1 MKGSQNQR
9 AYPHSTRGWGSFLIT
24 LGHWLDDEAFG
35 YSIIDS
41 KSLSDVAFLPWRD
54 GTSYSQATTTTSLS
68 LFVLT
73 FPCLLEDILSFNVT
87 VWSLSFRL
95 ASDRSK
101 RSHRVARYPHLVLMV
116 KVECRNWL
124 TIHIPR
130 SRVTDDVSIKNKA
143 LSPSAR
149 IAAADLAARSPL
161 QFNARASKEILLGS
175 KHDWTDSRRLVD
187 RRLPALG
194 WIKSLTPPFKPGVF
208 RWFSAV
214 SRILFR
220 HPSWCLASGQGS
232 NSSGPAECAFC
243 WITFVWI
250 KHST

>member
-41 KSLSDVAFLPWRD
+41 KSLSHVAFLPWRD
-54 GTSYSQATTTTSLS
+54 GASYSQATTTTSLS
-68 LFVLT
+68 LSVLT
-73 FPCLLEDILSFNVT
+73 SPCRLEDILSFNVT
-87 VWSLSFRL
+87 VWSFRL

-130 SRVTDDVSIKNKA
+130 SRVTDDISIKNEA

-161 QFNARASKEILLGS
+161 QFNASASKEILLGS
-175 KHDWTDSRRLVD
+175 KHDWTHSRRLVD
-187 RRLPALG
+187 RLFSALG
-194 WIKSLTPPFKPGVF
+194 GIKALTPPFKPGVF

-214 SRILFR
+214 SRGLFR

-232 NSSGPAECAFC
+232 NSSGFAECAFC

-250 KHST
+250 KHSI